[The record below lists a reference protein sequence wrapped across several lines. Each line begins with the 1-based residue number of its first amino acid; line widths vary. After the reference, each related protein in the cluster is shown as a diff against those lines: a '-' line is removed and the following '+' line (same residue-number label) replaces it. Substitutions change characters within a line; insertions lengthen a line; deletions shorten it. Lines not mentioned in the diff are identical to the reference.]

1 MISQIPKLWQCNG
14 RELHTRNGSTAAV
27 SLTLYEAPCPHW
39 LQLWGSKRRN
49 EVMKRGEKDGTE
61 EGCELT
67 IGGIHLFLV
76 AALPGTTTA
85 LTPALQ
91 SGAQR

>member
-1 MISQIPKLWQCNG
+1 
-14 RELHTRNGSTAAV
+14 
-27 SLTLYEAPCPHW
+27 
-39 LQLWGSKRRN
+39 
-49 EVMKRGEKDGTE
+49 MKRGEKDGTE